1 MSPPVFSNCP
11 SNIVASADRGT
22 TSTLV
27 TWSHPTAS
35 DNSGFIPNIT
45 HHGKQPGDTFS
56 AGEHNIQ
63 YLALDKTGNVGECKF
78 KVFVLGNLRMPYV
91 EMLATFHFNKKL
103 QLECEC
109 DDERSIV
116 CHCTRKEKTIF
127 LRL

>member
-1 MSPPVFSNCP
+1 MSAPVFSNCP

-45 HHGKQPGDTFS
+45 HQGKQPGDTFS
-56 AGEHNIQ
+56 AGEHNIL

-103 QLECEC
+103 QLECEY

-116 CHCTRKEKTIF
+116 CHCTCKEKTIF
-127 LRL
+127 